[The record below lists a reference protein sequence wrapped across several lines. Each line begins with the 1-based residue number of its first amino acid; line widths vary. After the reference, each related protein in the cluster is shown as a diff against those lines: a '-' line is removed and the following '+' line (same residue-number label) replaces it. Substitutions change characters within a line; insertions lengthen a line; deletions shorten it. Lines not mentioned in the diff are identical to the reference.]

1 MTSPSQPEIDALI
14 ACGAPPPDAVRRLSG
29 HLDSRLNWP
38 ALIELA
44 DSLRML
50 PLFARVLSQCP
61 LGTVPPAILAEIRS
75 RVVAKAMRSLAMAG
89 ELSRLLRILETA
101 GMTPIAFKGPTLAHA
116 AYGDIALR
124 DSGDLD
130 IFVPHSQ
137 IAKALKILAAE
148 GYGKKSPGSN
158 VDLSG
163 DIEITLQPQHLPWE
177 LDLHWQFSPRYFPAF
192 DAARAAERSIVVQSN
207 GLTARTLCP
216 EDLLLYLCLHAAR
229 ECWPLK
235 CVFDIAALVRQG
247 NMDWAD
253 LMSEAARQ
261 NCWRMVAVGLQLAA
275 GLFQT
280 SLPPHVWS
288 RVQQDKSAAAVAAH
302 LVSRLRRCEQI
313 SEDTLS
319 GALLHLRMVTGR
331 SDRLRYVW
339 HRAVDPK
346 QTDVNFVRLPEV
358 MSAAYYVVRPLRV
371 AAAALFRIPQGGR
384 FGGSSAEPLH

>member
-177 LDLHWQFSPRYFPAF
+177 LDLH
-192 DAARAAERSIVVQSN
+192 
-207 GLTARTLCP
+207 
-216 EDLLLYLCLHAAR
+216 
-229 ECWPLK
+229 
-235 CVFDIAALVRQG
+235 
-247 NMDWAD
+247 
-253 LMSEAARQ
+253 
-261 NCWRMVAVGLQLAA
+261 
-275 GLFQT
+275 
-280 SLPPHVWS
+280 
-288 RVQQDKSAAAVAAH
+288 
-302 LVSRLRRCEQI
+302 
-313 SEDTLS
+313 
-319 GALLHLRMVTGR
+319 
-331 SDRLRYVW
+331 
-339 HRAVDPK
+339 
-346 QTDVNFVRLPEV
+346 
-358 MSAAYYVVRPLRV
+358 
-371 AAAALFRIPQGGR
+371 
-384 FGGSSAEPLH
+384 